1 MMRYASVFQGVS
13 TTRGILKESENII
26 SLSTLV
32 STHHEILIVC
42 KTYIPDEAEVP
53 STS

>member
-1 MMRYASVFQGVS
+1 MRYATIFQGVP
-13 TTRGILKESENII
+13 TTRGILKENENII
-26 SLSTLV
+26 SMRTLV